1 MEFNSAYTKWLLRHR
16 KKRRGER
23 LRRLVD
29 GHNIPEQMF
38 VRDILFPVFR
48 TLEFL
53 HPEFEVRGFE
63 GAPVFIDIAYIRGPI
78 KVAFELDGYG
88 PHQRDIDR
96 TRFAYDRRRD
106 MWLKGEGWS
115 VLRVAFSEI
124 EDRPHAIQKHIRRA
138 LRRYERNILELSVH
152 EREVIR
158 IALTAHRQ
166 IIKVSRI
173 TEQLELGRDKSR
185 TLLRLMEKKG
195 LLQIVGKATQ
205 RINRYR
211 LNSQSAIVQSIVAGM

>member
-1 MEFNSAYTKWLLRHR
+1 MEFESAYPKWLSRHR

-23 LRRLVD
+23 LRRLVE
-29 GHNIPEQMF
+29 GHNIPEKMF
-38 VRDILFPVFR
+38 VQQILFPVFHS
-48 TLEFL
+48 LAYL

-63 GAPVFIDIAYIRGPI
+63 HAPIFIDIAYIRGPI

-106 MWLKGEGWS
+106 LWLRSQGWN
-115 VLRVAFSEI
+115 VIHVAFSEI
-124 EDRPHAIQKHIRRA
+124 EDRPHIIQKHIRSV
-138 LRRYERNILELSVH
+138 LRRHERNILELSVH

-173 TEQLELGRDKSR
+173 TEQLEIGRDKSR
-185 TLLRLMEKKG
+185 SLLRMMEQKG
-195 LLQIVGKATQ
+195 LLVIFGKGTQ

-211 LNSQSAIVQSIVAGM
+211 LNSQSELVQSIVAGM

>member
-1 MEFNSAYTKWLLRHR
+1 MEFESYYAKWLSKHR

-38 VRDILFPVFR
+38 VRQILFPVFHS
-48 TLEFL
+48 FAYM

-63 GAPVFIDIAYIRGPI
+63 GAPIFIDIAYIRGPI

-96 TRFAYDRRRD
+96 ARFAYDRRRD
-106 MWLKGEGWS
+106 LWLRSQGWN

-124 EDRPHAIQKHIRRA
+124 EERPHVIQKHIRSA

-158 IALTAHRQ
+158 IALVAHRH

-185 TLLRLMEKKG
+185 ALLRGMEEKG
-195 LLQIVGKATQ
+195 LLEIYGKATQ

-211 LNSQSAIVQSIVAGM
+211 LNTQSAIVQNIVAGM